1 MTARVIGTL
10 PTVDEV
16 ETRVLRIPT
25 DAPEADGTAA
35 WDSTTLVVVLLR
47 AGGTTG
53 LGYTYSSAA
62 AAVVIDEELAPALRG
77 RSLTDL
83 GAVVADLE
91 HALRNPG
98 RPGIG
103 ACALSAVDV
112 ALWDARARALGVPL
126 ADLLGRVR
134 ASAPVYGSGGFTTY
148 DDERLHDQLAGWAR
162 DGCRWVK
169 LKIGESWGTRVERD
183 LHRVGIARAAVGP
196 GVGVFVDANG
206 AYGVAQ
212 ALRVDRAMRAFD
224 VTWFEEPVSSDY
236 PDQLAAVRAGATADI
251 AAGEYVYRP
260 SDAVALLGSVDCL
273 QLDVTRCGGYSGWLQ
288 LSALAAAHGVP
299 VSAHCAPQLAAHAGC
314 ATRGF
319 RHLEYFHDHARLEK
333 QVFAGTLPLVG
344 GALTPDRR
352 PGHGL
357 SLRDSATV

>member
-1 MTARVIGTL
+1 VTGQLDGILPVI
-10 PTVDEV
+10 DQI

-25 DAPEADGTAA
+25 DAPEADGTAT
-35 WDSTTLVVVLLR
+35 WDVTTLIVVLLR
-47 AGGTTG
+47 AGDVTG

-62 AAVVIDEELAPALRG
+62 AATVVDDELAPLVRG

-83 GAVVADLE
+83 GAIVADLE

-112 ALWDARARALGVPL
+112 ALWDARARALGMPL

-134 ASAPVYGSGGFTTY
+134 SSAPAYGSGGFTTY
-148 DDERLHDQLAGWAR
+148 DDDRLHDQLAGWAR

-183 LHRVGIARAAVGP
+183 LHRVEVARRAIGP
-196 GVGVFVDANG
+196 GVGLFVDANG
-206 AYGVAQ
+206 AYGVGQ
-212 ALRVDRAMRAFD
+212 ALRVERAMREFD

-236 PDQLAAVRAGATADI
+236 PDQLAAVRAGAAADI

-260 SDAVALLGSVDCL
+260 SDAVGLLGSVDCL
-273 QLDVTRCGGYSGWLQ
+273 QLDVTRCGGYTGWLQ
-288 LSALAAAHGVP
+288 LSGLAEAHGIP

-314 ATRGF
+314 ATRNF
-319 RHLEYFHDHARLEK
+319 RHLEYFHDHARLEPM
-333 QVFAGTLPLVG
+333 VFSGTLPLVD

-357 SLRDSATV
+357 ALRE

>member
-1 MTARVIGTL
+1 MGGTL
-10 PTVDEV
+10 PVVEAL

-25 DAPEADGTAA
+25 DSPEADGTAS

-47 AGGTTG
+47 AGEVTG

-62 AAVVIDEELAPALRG
+62 AATVIDDELAPVVRG
-77 RSLTDL
+77 RSLADL
-83 GAVVADLE
+83 AAIVADLE

-112 ALWDARARALGVPL
+112 ALWDGRARALGMPL
-126 ADLLGRVR
+126 VDLLGRVR
-134 ASAPVYGSGGFTTY
+134 VSAPAYGSGGFTTY

-162 DGCRWVK
+162 EGCRWVK
-169 LKIGESWGTRVERD
+169 LKIGEAWGTQEERD
-183 LHRVGIARAAVGP
+183 LHRVQVAREAIGPEVGL
-196 GVGVFVDANG
+196 FVDANG
-206 AYGVAQ
+206 AYGVGQ
-212 ALRVDRAMRAFD
+212 ALRVERALRRYD

-236 PDQLAAVRAGATADI
+236 PDQLAAVRAGALADI

-288 LSALAAAHGVP
+288 LSRQAAAHGVP

-319 RHLEYFHDHARLEK
+319 RHLEYFHDHARLESE
-333 QVFAGTLPLVG
+333 VFSGTLPLVD
-344 GALTPDRR
+344 GALTPERL

-357 SLRDSATV
+357 TLRE

>member
-1 MTARVIGTL
+1 MTAQLDGFLPVI
-10 PTVDEV
+10 DEV

-25 DAPEADGTAA
+25 DAPEADGTAT
-35 WDSTTLVVVLLR
+35 WDTTTLIVVLLR
-47 AGGTTG
+47 AGGVTG

-62 AAVVIDEELAPALRG
+62 AATVVDDELAPALRG

-83 GAVVADLE
+83 GAIVADLE
-91 HALRNPG
+91 HALRNAG

-112 ALWDARARALGVPL
+112 ALWDARARALGMPL

-134 ASAPVYGSGGFTTY
+134 ASAPAYGSGGFTTY
-148 DDERLHDQLAGWAR
+148 DDDRLHDQLAGWAR

-169 LKIGESWGTRVERD
+169 LKIGESWGTRVDRD
-183 LHRVGIARAAVGP
+183 LHRVEVARHAIGP
-196 GVGVFVDANG
+196 GVGLFVDANG
-206 AYGVAQ
+206 AYGVGQ
-212 ALRVDRAMRAFD
+212 ALRVERAMRAFD

-236 PDQLAAVRAGATADI
+236 PDQLAAVRAGAFADI

-260 SDAVALLGSVDCL
+260 ADAAGLLGSVDCL

-314 ATRGF
+314 ATRNF
-319 RHLEYFHDHARLEK
+319 RHLEYFHDHARLEPM
-333 QVFAGTLPLVG
+333 VFSGTLPLVDG
-344 GALTPDRR
+344 TLTPDRR

-357 SLRDSATV
+357 ALRE

>member
-1 MTARVIGTL
+1 MVASL
-10 PTVDEV
+10 PVVDAV

-25 DAPEADGTAA
+25 DGPEADGTAA

-47 AGGTTG
+47 AGELTG

-62 AAVVIDEELAPALRG
+62 AATVVDDELAPVVLG
-77 RSLTDL
+77 RSLADL
-83 GAVVADLE
+83 GAIVADLE

-112 ALWDARARALGVPL
+112 ALWDGRARGLGMPL

-134 ASAPVYGSGGFTTY
+134 TSAHAYGSGGFTTY
-148 DDERLHDQLAGWAR
+148 DDDGLRDQLAGWAR

-169 LKIGESWGTRVERD
+169 LKIGEAWGTRVERD
-183 LHRVGIARAAVGP
+183 LHRVRVARDAIGPRVGL
-196 GVGVFVDANG
+196 FVDANG

-212 ALRVDRAMRAFD
+212 ALRVEHALRDTD

-236 PDQLAAVRAGATADI
+236 PDQLAAVRAGAVIDI

-260 SDAVALLGSVDCL
+260 SDAVDLLGAVDCL

-288 LSALAAAHGVP
+288 LSALATAHGLP

-319 RHLEYFHDHARLEK
+319 LHLEYFHDHARLETE
-333 QVFAGTLPLVG
+333 VFSGTLPLVD
-344 GALTPDRR
+344 GALTPDHR

-357 SLRDSATV
+357 ALRE